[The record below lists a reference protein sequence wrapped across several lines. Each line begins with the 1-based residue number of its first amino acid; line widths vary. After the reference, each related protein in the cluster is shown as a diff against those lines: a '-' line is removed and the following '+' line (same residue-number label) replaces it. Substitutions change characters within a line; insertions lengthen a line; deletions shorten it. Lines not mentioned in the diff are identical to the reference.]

1 MEMDI
6 RITKT
11 NSSRINN
18 VDFDNLPFG
27 RLFSDH
33 MFLAEYKNGQ
43 WQNFRIEPFQNLS
56 LHPATMALHYG
67 QEIFEGMK
75 ATKTLEGAPYLFRPE
90 MHAKRLNKSA
100 QRMCM
105 PDFPEEMFLKALHT
119 LIGLDQAWIPP
130 REGSALYIRPTMIAT
145 DEFIGVKP
153 SENYLFFIFT
163 CPVGPYYPKP
173 VKLLAETKYVRA
185 VLGGTGEAK
194 TAGNYAAAL
203 LPARLAQEKGYD
215 QVLWLDAREF
225 KYIQESGTMNIF
237 FVIDNKVIT
246 PPLYGTILKGVTRDS
261 IIRLL
266 KDAGHEVEEYPITI
280 DELVEAYKAGKL
292 QEAFGAGTAAVISH
306 VSEIAYK
313 DFHMTLPPLEE
324 RKIGNY
330 AKATIDGIRA
340 GKIEDPYGWLVPVMS
355 PKPAAMTE

>member
-1 MEMDI
+1 MDI
-6 RITKT
+6 RVSKAP
-11 NSSRINN
+11 SSRIKE

-33 MFLAEYKNGQ
+33 MFLAEYKNGN
-43 WQNFRIEPFQNLS
+43 WQNFRIEPFHNLN
-56 LHPATMALHYG
+56 LHPATMAFHYG

-75 ATKTLEGAPYLFRPE
+75 ATKSHDGQPYLFRPE

-100 QRMCM
+100 RRMCM
-105 PDFPEEMFLKALHT
+105 PEFPEEVFLEALHT
-119 LIGLDQAWIPP
+119 LVSLDEDWIPP
-130 REGSALYIRPTMIAT
+130 KEGSALYIRPTMIAT

-153 SENYLFFIFT
+153 SETYLFFIFT

-194 TAGNYAAAL
+194 AAGNYGGAL

-237 FVIDNKVIT
+237 FVINNKIIT
-246 PPLYGTILKGVTRDS
+246 PPLYGTILKGVTRDT
-261 IIRLL
+261 IIQLL
-266 KDAGHEVEEYPITI
+266 RDAGHDVEEYPITI
-280 DELVEAYKAGKL
+280 DELVEAYKKGQL
-292 QEAFGAGTAAVISH
+292 QEAFGAGTAAVVSH
-306 VSEIAYK
+306 VSEIAYNG
-313 DFHMTLPPLEE
+313 FRMVLPPLEDH
-324 RKIGNY
+324 KIGNY
-330 AKATIDGIRA
+330 AKTTIDSMRA
-340 GKIEDPYGWLVPVMS
+340 GKIEDPYGWMVPVKS
-355 PKPAAMTE
+355 TAMLL